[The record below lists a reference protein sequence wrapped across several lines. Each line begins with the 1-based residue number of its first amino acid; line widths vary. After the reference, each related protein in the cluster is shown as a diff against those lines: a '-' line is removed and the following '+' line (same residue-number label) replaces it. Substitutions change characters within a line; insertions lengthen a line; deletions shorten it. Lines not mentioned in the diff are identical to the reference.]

1 MSMTDERV
9 KKVRGVRAVEYHSA
23 VKKKESLLFA
33 VTWIEL
39 EGVMLSKIRG
49 RQLSQDFSRMWNLK
63 TKKMNIGE
71 GKIK

>member
-33 VTWIEL
+33 VTWMEL
-39 EGVMLSKIRG
+39 EGVMLSEV
-49 RQLSQDFSRMWNLK
+49 SQPEKDDYTMVSL
-63 TKKMNIGE
+63 TCGT
-71 GKIK
+71 